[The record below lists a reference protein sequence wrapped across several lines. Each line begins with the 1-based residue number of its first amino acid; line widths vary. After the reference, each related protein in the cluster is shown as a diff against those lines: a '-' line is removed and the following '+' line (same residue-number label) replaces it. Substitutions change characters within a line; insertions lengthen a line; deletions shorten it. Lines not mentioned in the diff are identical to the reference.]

1 MMMRFFKIMICV
13 ALISATLESCESW
26 GGIQE
31 LGFVNNSEM
40 DISFYP
46 YSLWPI
52 SLKNGQFYPDTLL
65 KDTFST
71 STVMRFIV
79 NVPPHNSRG
88 IETSFNHREI
98 KKGMI
103 PYESDT
109 LMFFL
114 FSTDTLKKYSWDE
127 IKRDYKILKRYDI
140 TGRELNALD
149 WTLTYP

>member
-1 MMMRFFKIMICV
+1 MMMRLFKIMICV
-13 ALISATLESCESW
+13 ALISETMGSCESW

-31 LGFVNNSEM
+31 LELVNNSEM

-52 SLKNGQFYPDTLL
+52 SVNNGQFYPDTLL
-65 KDTFST
+65 RDTFST
-71 STVMRFIV
+71 STVMRFFVIV
-79 NVPPHNSRG
+79 PSHSSRS

-114 FSTDTLKKYSWDE
+114 FSTDTLRTYSWDE
-127 IKRDYKILKRYDI
+127 IKRRYKILKRYDI
-140 TGRELNALD
+140 TGGELNKLN